1 MDLAN
6 LVTSSEDDS
15 DVNESFQ
22 YKNSPALSNPAI
34 RLKAFFFM
42 TWKTV
47 HKLSH
52 SVLLSE
58 SMELLSVM
66 VQRTAV
72 KRISDFLPGSH
83 YVARDY
89 LTVTRDDFETF

>member
-66 VQRTAV
+66 
-72 KRISDFLPGSH
+72 SGSTH
-83 YVARDY
+83 SR
-89 LTVTRDDFETF
+89 ETHIRFSAWFPLCG